1 MMRKFS
7 ALYPAIL
14 MISTSSIRRICL
26 VTFAFIS
33 LLLGCGETDN
43 VTQDNTTGMPD
54 EAVYVVNSGSNSV
67 SVINAQTH
75 TVSNVITLANFAWPY
90 HINLSPDGKSLV
102 IGVPGTDVSGGHSGG
117 FGGGHGG
124 AMKGSLIV
132 LDMQTGTVKASKSLS
147 AMNHNGVFSPDGKE
161 IWTAL
166 ATEPAKVQIYDMGL
180 ATLMKEIPVG
190 NQPTEVTFSKEG
202 QYAFVTN
209 SGSGTVT
216 VIDVS
221 TKTVKT
227 TIPVGET
234 PVGAWMGVDGRMY
247 VNNEQSQTVSVIDP
261 SSLAVVQTIPLG
273 FMPGSVA
280 TPPALDEFWVSDPD
294 GAKVHYYRQSDGS
307 HLGVFNVGAGAHA
320 IAFNASGTTGYV
332 TNQLA
337 NTVSVMDVMA
347 HTVTKTIKVG
357 IKPSGL
363 VWRMK

>member
-1 MMRKFS
+1 M
-7 ALYPAIL
+7 
-14 MISTSSIRRICL
+14 
-26 VTFAFIS
+26 
-33 LLLGCGETDN
+33 
-43 VTQDNTTGMPD
+43 
-54 EAVYVVNSGSNSV
+54 
-67 SVINAQTH
+67 
-75 TVSNVITLANFAWPY
+75 
-90 HINLSPDGKSLV
+90 
-102 IGVPGTDVSGGHSGG
+102 DVS
-117 FGGGHGG
+117 GGHGG

-166 ATEPAKVQIYDMGL
+166 ASEPAKVQIYDMGL

-261 SSLAVVQTIPLG
+261 TSLTVVQTVPLG

-280 TPPALDEFWVSDPD
+280 TPTAVDEFWVSDPD
-294 GAKVHYYRQSDGS
+294 GAKVHYYRRSDGS
-307 HLGVFNVGAGAHA
+307 HLGVINVGAGAHA

-337 NTVSVMDVMA
+337 NTVSVMDVAA

-363 VWRMK
+363 VWRAKS